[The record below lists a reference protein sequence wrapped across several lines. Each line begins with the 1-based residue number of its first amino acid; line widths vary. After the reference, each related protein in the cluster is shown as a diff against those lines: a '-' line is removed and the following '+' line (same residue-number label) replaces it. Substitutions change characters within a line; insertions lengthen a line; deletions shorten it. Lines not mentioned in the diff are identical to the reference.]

1 MPDLIQRAGIRLD
14 VTASSPE
21 EAVRICGQLLLE
33 LGAIGPEYA
42 AAMWEREQKFSSAIG
57 MGFAIPHG
65 TDESRVHVVFDQLVF
80 LRLASPITWGDE
92 EVRCV
97 LGIASSGDG
106 HVEIL
111 GNLAEL
117 IQDETKLEVLVASG
131 SADQVLKLI
140 LDGGVAWATDKKSN
154 YELRKTNSR
163 SLWRR

>member
-1 MPDLIQRAGIRLD
+1 MRFRKVTKSAMTDLIQRAGIRLD
-14 VTASSPE
+14 VTASSSE
-21 EAVRICGQLLLE
+21 EAVSICGELLLE

-65 TDESRVHVVFDQLVF
+65 TDESRVHVIFDQLVF

-131 SADQVLKLI
+131 SADQVLELI
-140 LDGGVAWATDKKSN
+140 LDGGVA
-154 YELRKTNSR
+154 
-163 SLWRR
+163 

>member
-1 MPDLIQRAGIRLD
+1 MRFRKVTKSAMPDLIQRAGIRLD

-21 EAVRICGQLLLE
+21 EAVRICGELLLE

-131 SADQVLKLI
+131 SADQVLELI
-140 LDGGVAWATDKKSN
+140 LDGGVA
-154 YELRKTNSR
+154 
-163 SLWRR
+163 

>member
-1 MPDLIQRAGIRLD
+1 MRFRKVTKSAMTDLIQRAGIRLD

-65 TDESRVHVVFDQLVF
+65 TDESRVHVIFDQLVF

-140 LDGGVAWATDKKSN
+140 LDGGVA
-154 YELRKTNSR
+154 
-163 SLWRR
+163 